1 MTHEEINKRQISS
14 NEWTLFDHL
23 PTTNNILTVV
33 YADFKNIFMFDSTG
47 LSEAEK
53 DDLVDSLIL
62 VLQSGTNVTRDI
74 AKKLMI
80 YTLYISNLIRRI
92 VLWKKK

>member
-47 LSEAEK
+47 LSESEK
-53 DDLVDSLIL
+53 DDLVDSLI
-62 VLQSGTNVTRDI
+62 VILQSGTNVTRDV
-74 AKKLMI
+74 AKKVGDI
-80 YTLYISNLIRRI
+80 YFVY
-92 VLWKKK
+92 